1 MPVAAAAVLSV
12 AAVAAAAVAANNRRR
27 MHASRHSCCPDHC
40 SLENSQK
47 TNQLA
52 LPGGPPTLLL
62 LPFLDFWEA
71 RTDECV
77 QAWQVA
83 VPPPAVAAV
92 VPPPPP
98 PCASSPPFF

>member
-1 MPVAAAAVLSV
+1 MPVAAAVLSVAAV

-27 MHASRHSCCPDHC
+27 MHASRHSCCQDHC

-47 TNQLA
+47 ANQLA
-52 LPGGPPTLLL
+52 LPGGLPTLL
-62 LPFLDFWEA
+62 LPFLDFWDA
-71 RTDECV
+71 RTDECL

-92 VPPPPP
+92 VPPPP
-98 PCASSPPFF
+98 CASSPPVF